1 MGYSSIKCQSLGQ
14 VRQRLSKDDLDL
26 LCQQVCTEL
35 SETQKN
41 LFLQKA
47 ENDVL
52 ANV

>member
-1 MGYSSIKCQSLGQ
+1 MGYFIKCLSLAQ
-14 VRQRLSKDDLDL
+14 VRQGLSKDDLDL
-26 LCQQVCTEL
+26 LCQEVCTEL

-47 ENDVL
+47 EKDVL